1 MAKFKRFIGLGVQY
15 LNIYKQQN
23 KIEES
28 KHEERID

>member
-1 MAKFKRFIGLGVQY
+1 MAKFKRFVGFGVQY
-15 LNIYKQQN
+15 LNRYKQQN